1 MVLEQPPDLH
11 VGCVFG
17 GASGIGSDC
26 RPRAFGEVDGPV
38 RRRLFGDCRVR
49 SGPGHLAAL
58 PTRGASRGP
67 STSYR
72 APSSENYFRPELE
85 HALAHW
91 SHSREKLGPL
101 CASTQAGWWGTGRHR
116 MRELERMRYSSATSW
131 RIAGASGVGLEAESG
146 GRNWHKKSKNQRRF
160 SWTWVGLIWLLGWF
174 RRFFFALRGGFDKCS
189 SRYDSNA
196 DRPWKK
202 SGQIGYAAV

>member
-1 MVLEQPPDLH
+1 MTNGKPGDGGIKHRIAHTFFFKLWYLNNLRIFMLGVVCLEELR
-11 VGCVFG
+11 
-17 GASGIGSDC
+17 GIGSDC

-101 CASTQAGWWGTGRHR
+101 CASTPGRMVENWQAQD
-116 MRELERMRYSSATSW
+116 
-131 RIAGASGVGLEAESG
+131 AGARA
-146 GRNWHKKSKNQRRF
+146 H
-160 SWTWVGLIWLLGWF
+160 
-174 RRFFFALRGGFDKCS
+174 
-189 SRYDSNA
+189 
-196 DRPWKK
+196 
-202 SGQIGYAAV
+202 AV